1 MTMRHERNRAMPV
14 IDGLN
19 AAIRENPLAAGLIGA
34 GVAWMLLGGSKGF
47 GVMAGAAKGAADK
60 AGSAAINASSVVAS
74 GIARAGSNAAAA
86 ITDAVPE
93 VTDAVASIVPGR
105 SVPAAENA
113 YQAVAN
119 VKSAVGER
127 INSAAEA
134 GREYSSAIQ
143 SKLSEGLERQPLLLG
158 AIGLAIGASI
168 ASSFASTAVEREL
181 MGEKSTAAREQVES
195 LADDVKDRAGL
206 VVSAVKDEAARQGL
220 TTDAA
225 KAAARGITEKVKNVA
240 GAAHASVA
248 EKIKAFD

>member
-1 MTMRHERNRAMPV
+1 MPV

-34 GVAWMLLGGSKGF
+34 GVAWMLLGGSKSF

-60 AGSAAINASSVVAS
+60 TGSAAIKASNVVAS
-74 GIARAGSNAAAA
+74 GMAMAGSNAAAG
-86 ITDAVPE
+86 IKDAVSE
-93 VTDAVASIVPGR
+93 VTDAVASIVPDP
-105 SVPAAENA
+105 SVPVTENA
-113 YQAVAN
+113 YQTVADA
-119 VKSAVGER
+119 KSVVGER

-134 GREYSSAIQ
+134 GREFSAAIQ
-143 SKLSEGLERQPLLLG
+143 SKLSESLERQPLLLG

-168 ASSFASTAVEREL
+168 ASTFASTTVEREW

-195 LADDVKDRAGL
+195 LAYDVKDRARQ
-206 VVSAVKDEAARQGL
+206 VVSDVKDEADRQGL

-240 GAAHASVA
+240 DAAHTSVA